1 MSTGVDGNGISVA
14 LFTDAPYEGGAER
27 YLQLLARGIEH
38 HGFNPVLITAGGG
51 GLERLRGEMRRE
63 GFDVFD
69 APFDPIRN
77 PATAYSMMRLF
88 GAIEPSILHINLP
101 GPFNAAY
108 SLLAPIARL
117 AGVGHI
123 VTTEHLPM
131 VPSFAKSRLLKGFS
145 TKFVDAAITV
155 SRDNVDHLMRQ
166 HGIPADKIRVVYNGI
181 PDPRGTMKVDVRGE
195 HDIPVDSILVAVIG
209 SLERRKGQATLF
221 GAMRR
226 MPREV
231 HLLVI
236 GEGPEEDDYRETVTR
251 YGLERSVHFL
261 GHRDDV
267 PGILEGI
274 DLLAVPSTLEATPY
288 VILEAMAAGLPVV
301 ASAIYGIPELVK
313 EGETGLLVEPE
324 NEAMMAEALGRI
336 IARGEL
342 AARFGRAARERYEEL
357 FTLERSARETAV
369 VYRDLLG

>member
-1 MSTGVDGNGISVA
+1 MSNDGECNGIGIA

-27 YLQLLARGIEH
+27 YLQLLACGIERY
-38 HGFNPVLITAGGG
+38 GFRPVLIAAGTG
-51 GLERLRGEMRRE
+51 RLDRLKEGFRRG
-63 GFDVFD
+63 GFDVFET
-69 APFDPIRN
+69 PFDLAGN
-77 PATAYSMMRLF
+77 PASACSMIRLLRDLKP
-88 GAIEPSILHINLP
+88 AILHINLP
-101 GPFNAAY
+101 GPFDASYGLVAP
-108 SLLAPIARL
+108 LAKL

-145 TKFVDAAITV
+145 KRFVDAAITV
-155 SRDNVDHLMRQ
+155 SRDNIDHLVRL
-166 HGIPADKIRVVYNGI
+166 HGMPEDRIRVVYNGI
-181 PDPRGTMKVDVRGE
+181 PDPSGIPKVDVRGE
-195 HDIPVDSILVAVIG
+195 YDLSGDTAIVAVIG

-226 MPREV
+226 LPQKV

-236 GEGPEEDDYRETVTR
+236 GEGPEKDDYRETVVR
-251 YGLERSVHFL
+251 YGLGGRVHFL

-267 PGILEGI
+267 TGILKCI

-301 ASAIYGIPELVK
+301 ASAIYGIPELVM

-324 NEAMMAEALGRI
+324 NETMMAEALGGI
-336 IARGEL
+336 IERGEL

-369 VYRDLLG
+369 VYRELLG

>member
-1 MSTGVDGNGISVA
+1 MSTGVEGNGISVA

-27 YLQLLARGIEH
+27 YLQLLARGIER

-357 FTLERSARETAV
+357 FTLERSARVTAV

>member
-1 MSTGVDGNGISVA
+1 MSTGVEGNGISVA

-27 YLQLLARGIEH
+27 YLQLLARGIER
-38 HGFNPVLITAGGG
+38 HGFNPVLIMAGGG

-369 VYRDLLG
+369 VYRELLG